1 MNVCNVD
8 PGFGDLGV
16 SGAKL
21 LLPGN
26 PTASIFR
33 LRHASTDPLVRMPPL
48 ATSVVNDPAIAVFD
62 AWISS
67 PGVCALEVD
76 TDGDG
81 APDDADNCA
90 SVPNPN
96 QSDAD
101 RDGVGDLC
109 DSDEGGDADLI
120 AWYQFGTDTGTLITD
135 HSGNGNDG
143 ICTAGGTC
151 PSHVDNDGKPP
162 GALNFAGNGNR
173 VVITNESN
181 FDFVD
186 TFSLA
191 LWMRASNLGNA
202 WAQLVGKGDS
212 AWSLDRAGTSNSLQF
227 TTWAPGF
234 HELVGQTNVAD
245 GQWHHVA
252 IVYNGAQ
259 KVLYVDGQ
267 IDAQSS
273 YSAQLNTNNIRVHFG
288 YNAEYPSGEYSGR
301 LDDVRIFKRAL
312 SQAEVSQILNE
323 SAP

>member
-1 MNVCNVD
+1 VAA
-8 PGFGDLGV
+8 G
-16 SGAKL
+16 
-21 LLPGN
+21 
-26 PTASIFR
+26 
-33 LRHASTDPLVRMPPL
+33 TDPF
-48 ATSVVNDPAIAVFD
+48 DPASFPQITDPDLVGWYRFT
-62 AWISS
+62 SN
-67 PGVCALEVD
+67 GTGRVVD
-76 TDGDG
+76 T
-81 APDDADNCA
+81 
-90 SVPNPN
+90 
-96 QSDAD
+96 
-101 RDGVGDLC
+101 
-109 DSDEGGDADLI
+109 
-120 AWYQFGTDTGTLITD
+120 
-135 HSGNGNDG
+135 SGYGNDG
-143 ICTAGGTC
+143 SCTPGGTC
-151 PSHVDNDGKPP
+151 PLFVADDGRAP
-162 GALNFAGNGNR
+162 GAYDFAGNGNY
-173 VVITNESN
+173 IALSNEPAFDFRSN
-181 FDFVD
+181 FSV
-186 TFSLA
+186 A
-191 LWMRASNLGNA
+191 LWMKATNLGGA

-312 SQAEVSQILNE
+312 SQTEVSQILNE